1 MRKTEIA
8 RYSFTVQEGI
18 TAYDS
23 QHWLMLQ
30 PLGSELSIFSGGGYI
45 ALRLSNDVSVEQ
57 AKDMARYLNSM
68 VNAISYTSFHSDE
81 ERTTPLSR
89 LMSGLR
95 HRERKDLSSHSA
107 DSFPVL
113 KVLADAP
120 GPEGEISV
128 DADEEIIFGSAR
140 GS

>member
-1 MRKTEIA
+1 MRKSEIA
-8 RYSFTVQEGI
+8 RYSFIVQEGI

-30 PLGSELSIFSGGGYI
+30 PLGSELSIFSGGYI
-45 ALRLSNDVSVEQ
+45 ALRLSNDVTAEQ
-57 AKDMARYLNSM
+57 AQDMARYLNSM
-68 VNAISYTSFHSDE
+68 VNAISYTSSYSNE
-81 ERTTPLSR
+81 ERRTPLSR
-89 LMSGLR
+89 LMGGLR
-95 HRERKDLSSHSA
+95 PRERKDLWNHSA

-120 GPEGEISV
+120 RLEGEISA
-128 DADEEIIFGSAR
+128 DADDEIIFGSAR

>member
-8 RYSFTVQEGI
+8 RYSFVVQEGV

-30 PLGSELSIFSGGGYI
+30 PLGSELSIFGQGYM

-57 AKDMARYLNSM
+57 AHDMARYLNSM
-68 VNAISYTSFHSDE
+68 INAVSYTSFDPDAGR
-81 ERTTPLSR
+81 RTALAR
-89 LMSGLR
+89 LMSGLKP
-95 HRERKDLSSHSA
+95 RERKDLWKHRA

-113 KVLADAP
+113 KVLAEGP
-120 GPEGEISV
+120 GPEGEIS
-128 DADEEIIFGSAR
+128 AESDEQIIFGSAR
-140 GS
+140 ES